1 MKFTGFMH
9 SIKRMQAKYTHN
21 CSVQI
26 YIVKYMTLQ
35 EFYKLDAELVDYFT
49 SDEGYRIE
57 QHSAIIDGIY
67 KSIFMCN
74 GKIKII

>member
-1 MKFTGFMH
+1 
-9 SIKRMQAKYTHN
+9 
-21 CSVQI
+21 
-26 YIVKYMTLQ
+26 MTLLD
-35 EFYKLDAELVDYFT
+35 FYKLDAELVDYFT

-74 GKIKII
+74 GKIKIISAWAATYKLFKVKYTRSGDKR

>member
-1 MKFTGFMH
+1 
-9 SIKRMQAKYTHN
+9 
-21 CSVQI
+21 
-26 YIVKYMTLQ
+26 MTLQ

-57 QHSAIIDGIY
+57 QHSVIIDGIY